1 MDVNIIQ
8 ALLVFVVAFIMG
20 IDQFSFL
27 ESLYQPI
34 VLCPIIGAILGNFQL
49 GVVVGGAYQLI
60 QIGSM
65 PIGGA
70 QPPNA
75 ILGGIMATVFAVSM
89 NMEATAEGV
98 GAAMGLAIPFAVFG
112 QYAVTLTFTIMSG
125 MMAKA
130 DACAENADVKGIRNI
145 NFIEMGILGCLFGAL
160 AVAGLYG
167 GSKLGI
173 TLKDLSFQF
182 SWVMAGLDA
191 AGGAMKFVGFAILM
205 KVMMSGEMWGFLLAG
220 FAMSVICSN
229 ISAISGA
236 TLLLCAFVG
245 IAIALY
251 DYQVNMKIKN
261 NAGSN
266 VGGAALPISRPCV
279 LRPCM
284 TRMRLCLCARAT
296 RIPS

>member
-1 MDVNIIQ
+1 MYKRQDVNIIQ

-266 VGGAALPISRPCV
+266 VGGVSDGI
-279 LRPCM
+279 
-284 TRMRLCLCARAT
+284 
-296 RIPS
+296 

>member
-1 MDVNIIQ
+1 MDVSIIQ
-8 ALLVFVVAFIMG
+8 AALVFVWAFIMG

-34 VLCPIIGAILGNFQL
+34 VTCPVIGAILGNAEL
-49 GVVVGGAYQLI
+49 GIVVGGAYQLI
-60 QIGSM
+60 SIGSM

-75 ILGGIMATVFAVSM
+75 ILGGIMATVFAVSL

-130 DACAENADVKGIRNI
+130 DKCAENADIKGIRNI
-145 NFIEMGILGCLFGAL
+145 NFIEMGILGVLFGVL
-160 AVAGLYG
+160 AVAGVYG
-167 GSKLGI
+167 GTALG
-173 TLKDLSFQF
+173 TALKELSFQY
-182 SWVMAGLDA
+182 SWVMGGLDA

-220 FAMSVICSN
+220 FAMAVICNNTAVAS
-229 ISAISGA
+229 A
-236 TLLLCAFVG
+236 TLLLCAFAG
-245 IAIALY
+245 IAIAMY
-251 DYQVNMKIKN
+251 DYLINTKIKS

-266 VGGAALPISRPCV
+266 VGGMSDGI
-279 LRPCM
+279 
-284 TRMRLCLCARAT
+284 
-296 RIPS
+296 

>member
-34 VLCPIIGAILGNFQL
+34 VLCPIIGAILGNVSL
-49 GVVVGGAYQLI
+49 GIVVGGAYQLI

-75 ILGGIMATVFAVSM
+75 ILGGIMATVFAISLGM
-89 NMEATAEGV
+89 KATADGV

-130 DACAENADVKGIRNI
+130 DDYAANADVKGIRNI
-145 NFIEMGILGCLFGAL
+145 NFIEMGILGVLFGVL

-167 GSKLGI
+167 GSSLGAI
-173 TLKDLSFQF
+173 LKDLSFQY

-220 FAMSVICSN
+220 FTMSIVVSN
-229 ISAISGA
+229 IAEIKGA

-245 IAIALY
+245 VAIALY
-251 DYQVNMKIKN
+251 DYQMNTKIKSSIGTN
-261 NAGSN
+261 M
-266 VGGAALPISRPCV
+266 GGESDGI
-279 LRPCM
+279 
-284 TRMRLCLCARAT
+284 
-296 RIPS
+296 

>member
-8 ALLVFVVAFIMG
+8 ALLVFIVAFIMG

-27 ESLYQPI
+27 ESLFQPI
-34 VLCPIIGAILGNFQL
+34 VTCPIIGAILGDFQL

-65 PIGGA
+65 SIGGA

-75 ILGGIMATVFAVSM
+75 ILGGIMATVFAVSLGM
-89 NMEATAEGV
+89 KATADGV

-130 DACAENADVKGIRNI
+130 DECAANADVKGIRNI
-145 NFIEMGILGCLFGAL
+145 NFIEMGILGTLFGVL

-167 GSKLGI
+167 GSALGT
-173 TLKDLSFQF
+173 TLKDLSFEY
-182 SWVMAGLDA
+182 SWVMGGLDA
-191 AGGAMKFVGFAILM
+191 AGAAMKFVGFAILM

-220 FAMSVICSN
+220 FAMALICKLN
-229 ISAISGA
+229 PATAGA
-236 TLLLCAFVG
+236 TLVLCAFVG
-245 IAIALY
+245 VAIAIY
-251 DYQVNMKIKN
+251 DYLIHTKIKN
-261 NAGSN
+261 N
-266 VGGAALPISRPCV
+266 VGTNTGGESDGI
-279 LRPCM
+279 
-284 TRMRLCLCARAT
+284 
-296 RIPS
+296 

>member
-89 NMEATAEGV
+89 NMEATADGV

-145 NFIEMGILGCLFGAL
+145 NFIEMGILGGLFGSL
-160 AVAGLYG
+160 AVACLYG
-167 GSKLGI
+167 GSQLGI
-173 TLKDLSFQF
+173 TLKDLSFEY

-266 VGGAALPISRPCV
+266 VGGVSDGI
-279 LRPCM
+279 
-284 TRMRLCLCARAT
+284 
-296 RIPS
+296 

>member
-1 MDVNIIQ
+1 MGDITIIQ

-34 VLCPIIGAILGNFQL
+34 VTCPIIGAILGNLEL
-49 GVVVGGAYQLI
+49 GIVVGGAYQLV

-75 ILGGIMATVFAVSM
+75 IMGGIMATVFAVSL
-89 NMEATAEGV
+89 NMEASADGV
-98 GAAMGLAIPFAVFG
+98 GAALGLAVPFAVFG
-112 QYAVTLTFTIMSG
+112 QYVVTLTFTLFSG
-125 MMAKA
+125 MMTKA
-130 DACAENADVKGIRNI
+130 DKYAEEANVKGIRNI
-145 NFIEMGILGCLFGAL
+145 NLLEMGFLGVLFGVI

-167 GSKLGI
+167 GTALGDTLRAFSK
-173 TLKDLSFQF
+173 SF

-220 FAMSVICSN
+220 FAMSLLCSAN
-229 ISAISGA
+229 STTSGA
-236 TLLLCAFVG
+236 TLILCAFVG
-245 IAIALY
+245 AAIAIY
-251 DYQVNMKIKN
+251 DFTTQTKIRQ
-261 NAGSN
+261 NAGSGFA
-266 VGGAALPISRPCV
+266 GGDEDGI
-279 LRPCM
+279 
-284 TRMRLCLCARAT
+284 
-296 RIPS
+296 

>member
-1 MDVNIIQ
+1 MGDISIIQ

-34 VLCPIIGAILGNFQL
+34 VTCPIIGAILGNFEL
-49 GVVVGGAYQLI
+49 GIVVGGAYQLI

-75 ILGGIMATVFAVSM
+75 ILGGIMATIFAVSLD
-89 NMEATAEGV
+89 MEATADGV

-112 QYAVTLTFTIMSG
+112 QYAVTLTFTFMSG

-130 DACAENADVKGIRNI
+130 DKYAEEANVKGIRNI
-145 NFIEMGILGCLFGAL
+145 NFLEMAVLGCLFGVL

-167 GSKLGI
+167 GTALGE
-173 TLKDLSFQF
+173 TLKDFSYQF

-220 FAMSVICSN
+220 FAMALICAANAST
-229 ISAISGA
+229 AGA
-236 TLLLCAFVG
+236 TLLLCACVGAAIAIYDFTTQTKIKQNAGAGAGFVG
-245 IAIALY
+245 GDQDGI
-251 DYQVNMKIKN
+251 
-261 NAGSN
+261 
-266 VGGAALPISRPCV
+266 
-279 LRPCM
+279 
-284 TRMRLCLCARAT
+284 
-296 RIPS
+296 

>member
-1 MDVNIIQ
+1 MGDITIIQ

-34 VLCPIIGAILGNFQL
+34 VTCPIIGAILGNLEL
-49 GVVVGGAYQLI
+49 GIVVGGAYQLV

-75 ILGGIMATVFAVSM
+75 IMGGIMATVLAVSL
-89 NMEATAEGV
+89 NMEASADGV
-98 GAAMGLAIPFAVFG
+98 GAALGLAVPFAVFG
-112 QYAVTLTFTIMSG
+112 QYVVTLTFTLFSG
-125 MMAKA
+125 MMTKA
-130 DACAENADVKGIRNI
+130 DKYAEEANVKGIRNI
-145 NFIEMGILGCLFGAL
+145 NLLEMGFLGVLFGVI

-167 GSKLGI
+167 GTALGDSLREFSK
-173 TLKDLSFQF
+173 SF

-220 FAMSVICSN
+220 FAMSLLCSAN
-229 ISAISGA
+229 STTSGA
-236 TLLLCAFVG
+236 TLILCAFVG
-245 IAIALY
+245 AAIAIY
-251 DYQVNMKIKN
+251 DFTTQTKIRQ
-261 NAGSN
+261 NAGSGFA
-266 VGGAALPISRPCV
+266 GGDEDGI
-279 LRPCM
+279 
-284 TRMRLCLCARAT
+284 
-296 RIPS
+296 

>member
-8 ALLVFVVAFIMG
+8 ALLVFIVAFIMG

-34 VLCPIIGAILGNFQL
+34 VLGPIIGAILGNFEL
-49 GVVVGGAYQLI
+49 GIVVGGAYQLV

-89 NMEATAEGV
+89 NMEATADGV

-167 GSKLGI
+167 GSQLGI
-173 TLKDLSFQF
+173 TLKDLSFEY

-220 FAMSVICSN
+220 FA
-229 ISAISGA
+229 SAIILSYIPTGFAFNAEAGSVAASGTMSGVA
-236 TLLLCAFVG
+236 LLLLAFIG
-245 IAIALY
+245 ICIAIY
-251 DYQVNMKIKN
+251 DFMINIKIKE

-266 VGGAALPISRPCV
+266 AGGMSDGI
-279 LRPCM
+279 
-284 TRMRLCLCARAT
+284 
-296 RIPS
+296 

>member
-1 MDVNIIQ
+1 MGDISIIQ

-34 VLCPIIGAILGNFQL
+34 VTCPIIGAILGNFEL

-75 ILGGIMATVFAVSM
+75 ILGGIMATVFAVSLG
-89 NMEATAEGV
+89 MEATADGV

-112 QYAVTLTFTIMSG
+112 QYAVTLTFTFMSG

-130 DACAENADVKGIRNI
+130 DKYAEEANVKGIRNL
-145 NFIEMGILGCLFGAL
+145 NFIEMAVLGTLFGVL

-167 GSKLGI
+167 GTALGEL
-173 TLKDLSFQF
+173 LKEFSWKF

-220 FAMSVICSN
+220 FAMALLCGAN
-229 ISAISGA
+229 AATSGA
-236 TLLLCAFVG
+236 TLLLCGFVG
-245 IAIALY
+245 VAIAIY
-251 DYQVNMKIKN
+251 DFTIQIKIKQ
-261 NAGSN
+261 NAGAGAGF
-266 VGGAALPISRPCV
+266 VGGDEDGI
-279 LRPCM
+279 
-284 TRMRLCLCARAT
+284 
-296 RIPS
+296 

>member
-1 MDVNIIQ
+1 MDVSFIQ
-8 ALLVFVVAFIMG
+8 AVLVFIVAFIMG

-34 VLCPIIGAILGNFQL
+34 VTCPIIGAILGNFEL

-75 ILGGIMATVFAVSM
+75 ILGGIMATVFAVSL
-89 NMEATAEGV
+89 NMEATADGV

-125 MMAKA
+125 MMTKA
-130 DACAENADVKGIRNI
+130 DDYAANADVKGIRNI
-145 NFIEMGILGCLFGAL
+145 NLTEMAILGTLFGIL

-167 GSKLGI
+167 GTALGT
-173 TLKDLSFQF
+173 TLKDFSFQF

-205 KVMMSGEMWGFLLAG
+205 KVMMSSEMWGFLLAG
-220 FAMSVICSN
+220 FAMALICNANPSL
-229 ISAISGA
+229 SGA

-245 IAIALY
+245 IAIAVY
-251 DYQVNMKIKN
+251 DFMIHTKIKN
-261 NAGSN
+261 NVGSN
-266 VGGAALPISRPCV
+266 TGGGSDGI
-279 LRPCM
+279 
-284 TRMRLCLCARAT
+284 
-296 RIPS
+296 

>member
-1 MDVNIIQ
+1 MGDISIIQ

-34 VLCPIIGAILGNFQL
+34 VTCPIIGAILGNFEL
-49 GVVVGGAYQLI
+49 GIVVGGAYQLI

-75 ILGGIMATVFAVSM
+75 ILGGIMATIFAVSLD
-89 NMEATAEGV
+89 MEATADGV

-112 QYAVTLTFTIMSG
+112 QYAVTLTFTFMSG

-130 DACAENADVKGIRNI
+130 DKYAEEANVKGIRNI
-145 NFIEMGILGCLFGAL
+145 NFLEMAVLGCLFGVL

-167 GSKLGI
+167 GTALGE
-173 TLKDLSFQF
+173 TLKDFSYQF

-220 FAMSVICSN
+220 FAMALICAAN
-229 ISAISGA
+229 ATTAGA

-245 IAIALY
+245 AAIAIY
-251 DYQVNMKIKN
+251 DFTTQTNIKQ
-261 NAGSN
+261 NAGAGAGF
-266 VGGAALPISRPCV
+266 VGGDQDGI
-279 LRPCM
+279 
-284 TRMRLCLCARAT
+284 
-296 RIPS
+296 

>member
-1 MDVNIIQ
+1 MGDITIIQ

-34 VLCPIIGAILGNFQL
+34 VTCPIIGAILGNLEL
-49 GVVVGGAYQLI
+49 GIVVGGAYQLV

-75 ILGGIMATVFAVSM
+75 IMGGIMATVFAVSL
-89 NMEATAEGV
+89 NMEASADGV
-98 GAAMGLAIPFAVFG
+98 GAALGLAVPFAVFG
-112 QYAVTLTFTIMSG
+112 QYVVTLTFTLFSG

-130 DACAENADVKGIRNI
+130 DKYAEEANVKGIRNI
-145 NFIEMGILGCLFGAL
+145 NLLEMGFLGVLFGVI

-167 GSKLGI
+167 GTALGDSLREFSK
-173 TLKDLSFQF
+173 SF

-220 FAMSVICSN
+220 FAMSLLCSAN
-229 ISAISGA
+229 STTSGA
-236 TLLLCAFVG
+236 TLILCAFVG
-245 IAIALY
+245 AAIAIY
-251 DYQVNMKIKN
+251 DFTTQTKIRQ
-261 NAGSN
+261 NAGSGFA
-266 VGGAALPISRPCV
+266 GGDEDGI
-279 LRPCM
+279 
-284 TRMRLCLCARAT
+284 
-296 RIPS
+296 

>member
-8 ALLVFVVAFIMG
+8 ALLVFIVAFIMG

-34 VLCPIIGAILGNFQL
+34 VLGPIIGAILGNFEL
-49 GVVVGGAYQLI
+49 GIVVGGAYQLV

-75 ILGGIMATVFAVSM
+75 IMGTIMTAVFAVSM
-89 NMEATAEGV
+89 NLEPTAEGV
-98 GAAMGLAIPFAVFG
+98 GLAVGLAIPFAVFG

-125 MMAKA
+125 LMAKA
-130 DACAENADVKGIRNI
+130 DKAAEEADGKAIAMI
-145 NFIEMGILGCLFGAL
+145 NFTEMAILGILFGIL
-160 AVAGLYG
+160 AVA

-266 VGGAALPISRPCV
+266 VGGVSDGI
-279 LRPCM
+279 
-284 TRMRLCLCARAT
+284 
-296 RIPS
+296 

>member
-1 MDVNIIQ
+1 MGDITIIQ

-34 VLCPIIGAILGNFQL
+34 VTCPIIGAILGNLEL
-49 GVVVGGAYQLI
+49 GIVVGGAYQLV

-75 ILGGIMATVFAVSM
+75 IMGGIMATVFAVSL
-89 NMEATAEGV
+89 NMEASADGV
-98 GAAMGLAIPFAVFG
+98 GAALGLAVPFAVFG
-112 QYAVTLTFTIMSG
+112 QYVVTLTFTLFSG
-125 MMAKA
+125 MMTKA
-130 DACAENADVKGIRNI
+130 DKYAEEANVKGIRNI
-145 NFIEMGILGCLFGAL
+145 NLLEMGFLGVLFGVI

-167 GSKLGI
+167 GTALGDSLREFSK
-173 TLKDLSFQF
+173 SF

-220 FAMSVICSN
+220 FAMS
-229 ISAISGA
+229 
-236 TLLLCAFVG
+236 LLCSANSTHPE
-245 IAIALY
+245 L
-251 DYQVNMKIKN
+251 
-261 NAGSN
+261 
-266 VGGAALPISRPCV
+266 L
-279 LRPCM
+279 
-284 TRMRLCLCARAT
+284 
-296 RIPS
+296 

>member
-1 MDVNIIQ
+1 MGDITIIQ

-34 VLCPIIGAILGNFQL
+34 VTCPIIGAILGNLEL
-49 GVVVGGAYQLI
+49 GIVVGGAYQLV

-75 ILGGIMATVFAVSM
+75 IMGGIMATVFAVSL
-89 NMEATAEGV
+89 NMEASADGV
-98 GAAMGLAIPFAVFG
+98 GAALGLAVPFAVFG
-112 QYAVTLTFTIMSG
+112 QYVVTLTFTLFSG
-125 MMAKA
+125 MMTKA
-130 DACAENADVKGIRNI
+130 DKYAEEANVKGIRNI
-145 NFIEMGILGCLFGAL
+145 NLLEMGFLGVLFGVI

-167 GSKLGI
+167 GTALGDTLREFSK
-173 TLKDLSFQF
+173 SF

-220 FAMSVICSN
+220 FAMSLLCSAN
-229 ISAISGA
+229 ASTSGA
-236 TLLLCAFVG
+236 TLILCAFVG
-245 IAIALY
+245 AAIAIY
-251 DYQVNMKIKN
+251 DFTTQTKIKQ
-261 NAGSN
+261 NAGSGFA
-266 VGGAALPISRPCV
+266 GGEEDGI
-279 LRPCM
+279 
-284 TRMRLCLCARAT
+284 
-296 RIPS
+296 

>member
-8 ALLVFVVAFIMG
+8 ALLVFIVAFIMG

-34 VLCPIIGAILGNFQL
+34 VTCPIIGAILGDFQL

-65 PIGGA
+65 P
-70 QPPNA
+70 NA
-75 ILGGIMATVFAVSM
+75 ILGGIMATVFAVSLG
-89 NMEATAEGV
+89 MEATADGV

-125 MMAKA
+125 MMSKA
-130 DACAENADVKGIRNI
+130 DECAANADVKGIRNI
-145 NFIEMGILGCLFGAL
+145 NLIEMGILGTLFGIL

-167 GSKLGI
+167 GQALGT
-173 TLKDLSFQF
+173 TLKEFSFEY

-220 FAMSVICSN
+220 FAMAVICS
-229 ISAISGA
+229 AIESVSGA

-245 IAIALY
+245 VAIAIY
-251 DYQVNMKIKN
+251 DFLIHTKIKN
-261 NAGSN
+261 N
-266 VGGAALPISRPCV
+266 VGTNTGGDSDGI
-279 LRPCM
+279 
-284 TRMRLCLCARAT
+284 
-296 RIPS
+296 

>member
-112 QYAVTLTFTIMSG
+112 QYAVTFTMMSG

-205 KVMMSGEMWGFLLAG
+205 KVMMSGEMWGFLFAG
-220 FAMSVICSN
+220 FVMANICMGIESVS
-229 ISAISGA
+229 SA

-245 IAIALY
+245 LAIALY
-251 DYQVNMKIKN
+251 DYQINTKIKN
-261 NAGSN
+261 SAGSN
-266 VGGAALPISRPCV
+266 VGGVSDGI
-279 LRPCM
+279 
-284 TRMRLCLCARAT
+284 
-296 RIPS
+296 